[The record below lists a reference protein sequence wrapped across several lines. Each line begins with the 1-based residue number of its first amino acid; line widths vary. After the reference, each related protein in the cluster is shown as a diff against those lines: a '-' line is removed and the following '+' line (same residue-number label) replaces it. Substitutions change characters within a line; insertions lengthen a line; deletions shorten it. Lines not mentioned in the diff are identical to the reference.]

1 MGPFQISLSNERC
14 VLLIYT
20 RSQSNVAKNLETEFH
35 EQMVNV
41 YRNALTQA
49 HYKAT
54 KFLEMVSMQGGL
66 KAAKT
71 LLHTSYL
78 PDGFAEL
85 WQRGR
90 LDLTMEHIVIQAPWN
105 ALFTEDELRV
115 ARERLA
121 AHGGQ
126 VSQQ

>member
-1 MGPFQISLSNERC
+1 M
-14 VLLIYT
+14 
-20 RSQSNVAKNLETEFH
+20 SQNLEAEFH

-54 KFLEMVSMQGGL
+54 KFLEMVTMQGGL
-66 KAAKT
+66 KAPKT
-71 LLHTSYL
+71 LLHTTYL

-90 LDLTMEHIVIQAPWN
+90 LDLTMEYIVIQAPWR

-115 ARERLA
+115 AQERLA
-121 AHGGQ
+121 THGGQ
-126 VSQQ
+126 VAQE